1 MSRTEIIRG
10 NDMSIKKITDAERN
24 NVRVTGLPDTPG
36 LATREMQQR
45 FDGLGDLSIDK
56 INEIVDVI
64 NNSEIPTDVKDES
77 GKFVNINDAIGIIMR
92 RLSALE
98 NNKIVSVAE
107 LPASPVEGTMYL
119 VQGEVTI
126 N

>member
-1 MSRTEIIRG
+1 
-10 NDMSIKKITDAERN
+10 MSIKKITDAERN

-56 INEIVDVI
+56 INEIVDAI
-64 NNSEIPTDVKDES
+64 NNSEIPTDVEDES
-77 GKFVNINDAIGIIMR
+77 GEFVNINDAIGIIMA

-98 NNKIVSVAE
+98 TALNNKIVSVSE
-107 LPASPVEGTMYL
+107 LPASPEAGKVYL
-119 VQGEVTI
+119 VQGEVTVS
-126 N
+126 